1 MSRVSEC
8 VYDKKNKNKNKKYIY
23 FKLEHEKRKV
33 QKYVFYVVI
42 KSHRSSHL
50 Y

>member
-1 MSRVSEC
+1 MIKKKQ
-8 VYDKKNKNKNKKYIY
+8 KKNIF